1 MRCLSRWARLAL
13 FVPLALLIQACGGQ
27 PAAPTPTPEAA
38 APAAAAPAFT
48 LPAANQDGSVSLADF
63 RGQPVLLYF
72 HMAVG

>member
-1 MRCLSRWARLAL
+1 MRIVYRLARLVL
-13 FVPLALLIQACGGQ
+13 LLPFALLIQACGAQ

-38 APAAAAPAFT
+38 AASAPDFT
-48 LPAANQDGSVSLADF
+48 LPSANTGSSVNLADF

>member
-1 MRCLSRWARLAL
+1 MRCFSRWARLAL
-13 FVPLALLIQACGGQ
+13 LAPLALLIQACGGQ
-27 PAAPTPTPEAA
+27 PAAPTPTSEAA
-38 APAAAAPAFT
+38 GPAAASAFT